1 MEREVR
7 AWKGCFCTALS
18 ILSSILFL
26 CCSVA
31 IAGNFPEKPIK
42 LLQGSAAGGT
52 TDLMTRMLSSLVTET
67 LGQPVVVVVKAGA
80 SGTVVANEVAQAR
93 PDGYTLLSTPILA
106 LAVAPFQ
113 IKVKYDSLKDFEPL
127 ATYAGGV
134 YGICVLPD
142 APWKTFQQLVEYARA
157 NPGELSVSTPGV
169 GSTEH
174 LTFELIAR
182 KEKIVWKHIP
192 YPGGAPAAAALL
204 GGHVKVNFGSGSHLP
219 FVEAGKFRVL
229 ALNAYKRNSK
239 TPDIPTLRDL
249 GYDIP
254 VPNSFM
260 IVAPKGMPENIA
272 KIHEDAFLKAAR
284 SDVFKEFLKKL
295 LLEHDVRDRE
305 TSKKTLETEYKTW
318 ARIIEG
324 LGIKPK

>member
-1 MEREVR
+1 MANERKLFQARLWAAV
-7 AWKGCFCTALS
+7 
-18 ILSSILFL
+18 ILLFSLPFL
-26 CCSVA
+26 CPAVQA
-31 IAGNFPEKPIK
+31 TGAFPEKPVK
-42 LLQGSAAGGT
+42 VFQGSAAGGT
-52 TDLMTRMLSSLVTET
+52 TDLMTRMLASLVTET
-67 LGQPVVVVVKAGA
+67 LGQPVIVVVKAGA
-80 SGTVVANEVAQAR
+80 SGTVAANEVAQAK

-127 ATYAGGV
+127 IAYAGGV

-142 APWKTFQQLVEYARA
+142 SPWKTFKELIEYARA
-157 NPGELSVSTPGV
+157 HPGELSVSTPGV

-174 LTFELIAR
+174 LTFEQVAR
-182 KEKIVWKHIP
+182 QEKISWKHVP
-192 YPGGAPAAAALL
+192 YPGGAPAAAAVL

-229 ALNAYKRNSK
+229 ALNANARNPK
-239 TPDIPTLRDL
+239 TPDIPTLKDL

-260 IVAPKGMPENIA
+260 IVAPKGMPENIL
-272 KIHEDAFLKAAR
+272 KIHEEAFLKAAR
-284 SDVFKEFLKKL
+284 GDVFKEFLKKL
-295 LLEHDVRDRE
+295 MLDHDVRDRAAA
-305 TSKKTLETEYKTW
+305 KKTLETEYQTW
-318 ARIIEG
+318 SGIIER